1 MIRIKNII
9 CMKNLGRPIN
19 FVSIMCYLCKQ
30 NAIPII
36 SIT

>member
-9 CMKNLGRPIN
+9 SMKNLGRPKD